1 MADFKYLNKV
11 NFDEYSEELFTILN
25 DNMSLIIHSNNNF
38 EEDYKRWYTAV
49 DKGLQKDNRQIVL
62 IFETDTKRI
71 IGFFQY
77 YVKDEVFMMEE
88 IQIIREFQGKDN
100 IFRDLYGF
108 LISNINPHI
117 QYVQAFVNKN
127 NNKSV
132 SILKKLGLEFLQEDE
147 NYFKFQGNYSDL
159 LNWYTKK

>member
-127 NNKSV
+127 NIKSV

-147 NYFKFQGNYSDL
+147 NYFKFQGKYSDL

>member
-1 MADFKYLNKV
+1 MADLKYLNKV

-88 IQIIREFQGKDN
+88 NENGIQCCN
-100 IFRDLYGF
+100 
-108 LISNINPHI
+108 
-117 QYVQAFVNKN
+117 
-127 NNKSV
+127 
-132 SILKKLGLEFLQEDE
+132 
-147 NYFKFQGNYSDL
+147 
-159 LNWYTKK
+159 